1 MSTGGTPVLLS
12 LGSNVGDCVSNI
24 RTAVALLQSMGALT
38 DAMFSRWYQTEPVGY
53 TDQPMFVNIAVTGR
67 TTLSPTELVRACK
80 AVEQEVGRTSTAQW
94 REREIDV
101 DVILVGDA
109 VVNSDGICIP
119 HPRMHER
126 MFVLRP
132 ACDVAPAMVHPLFG
146 TTMMHLLD
154 TCADTA
160 AVDVFDPDTP

>member
-1 MSTGGTPVLLS
+1 MSTGDTPVLLS

-24 RTAVALLQSMGALT
+24 RAAVAFLQSTEAIT
-38 DAMFSRWYQTEPVGY
+38 DVRLSPWYRTEPVGY
-53 TDQPMFVNIAVTGR
+53 TDQPMFVNIAVAGR
-67 TTLSPTELVRACK
+67 TTLAPTELVRACK
-80 AVEQEVGRTSTAQW
+80 AVEQQVGRTRTTRW

-132 ACDVAPAMVHPLFG
+132 ACDVAPAMVHPLLG
-146 TTMMHLLD
+146 TTVKSLLD
-154 TCADTA
+154 ACADTA
-160 AVDVFDPDTP
+160 AVDVFDPTIP

>member
-1 MSTGGTPVLLS
+1 
-12 LGSNVGDCVSNI
+12 
-24 RTAVALLQSMGALT
+24 
-38 DAMFSRWYQTEPVGY
+38 
-53 TDQPMFVNIAVTGR
+53 MFVNIAVAGR
-67 TTLSPTELVRACK
+67 TTLAPTELVRACK
-80 AVEQEVGRTSTAQW
+80 AVEQQVGRTRTTRW

-132 ACDVAPAMVHPLFG
+132 ACDVAPAMVHPLLG
-146 TTMMHLLD
+146 TTVKSLLD
-154 TCADTA
+154 ACADTA
-160 AVDVFDPDTP
+160 AVDVFDPTIP